1 MIFQGVKWGIAGVF
15 MIIGHIPYIGS
26 GIFYVP
32 GRPYNALENAIFFS
46 FQRLI
51 WAPIVGFIIVLHAT
65 VRFGKRF
72 FLTFLY
78 HFVLVTV
85 RQATGNMAVS

>member
-72 FLTFLY
+72 FLTF
-78 HFVLVTV
+78 FVSLCVSYC
-85 RQATGNMAVS
+85 ATGDR